1 MGNKRHSSHEMRQIA
16 DRFSRP
22 SDNPYCL
29 MVCRPS
35 KCGFIY
41 SASNEQKVEEM
52 LLQAADLEEEL
63 KRSIADTH
71 AAIVE
76 RDALKAQIA
85 EIDAKWESRVELQ
98 KRCTETV
105 QNELN
110 QANARL
116 SAVIKEC
123 DYQVIDYH
131 PKSSLARCLKEFDD
145 AVFEKIKAI
154 AKGGRK

>member
-1 MGNKRHSSHEMRQIA
+1 MSEKRHTSEEMRDAA
-16 DRFSRP
+16 DWFEREDYHANAP
-22 SDNPYCL
+22 
-29 MVCRPS
+29 
-35 KCGFIY
+35 GI
-41 SASNEQKVEEM
+41 EQM
-52 LLQAADLEEEL
+52 LRQAADLEEEL

-71 AAIVE
+71 AALVE
-76 RDALKAQIA
+76 RDALKAQLA
-85 EIDAKWESRVELQ
+85 ESDAKWASRVELQ

-123 DYQVIDYH
+123 DYQIVDYH
-131 PKSSLARCLKEFDD
+131 PKSALARCLKEFDD

-154 AKGGRK
+154 AKGDRK